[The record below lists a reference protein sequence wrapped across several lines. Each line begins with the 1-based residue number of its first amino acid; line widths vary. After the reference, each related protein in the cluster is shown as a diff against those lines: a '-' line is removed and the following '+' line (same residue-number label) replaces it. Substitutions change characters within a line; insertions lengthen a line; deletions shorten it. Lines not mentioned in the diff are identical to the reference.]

1 MHAKI
6 NSRFLPL
13 LPRLLW
19 VFAFFVCAAGKAQ
32 THAPTTAASEDTSQ
46 FLSATELE
54 EEYALARRALQSQ
67 DWVRALVALEMV
79 LATNPNYR
87 EANEMLIAARRGLE
101 KDSTEA
107 RHARTY
113 VAGMKAKR
121 AGDLN
126 HARAELLALTREQNN
141 YRDAAKQLAAIEH
154 ELQTQTP
161 QAAPENNIASEV
173 STDSLLIYARDAA
186 ARKDWKAA
194 AALYAKLEALDPE
207 NLKLRRE
214 AERARVQ
221 LLIAQT
227 GLARVEARGTKLPWL
242 QFTIFIC
249 CLLLFVLLLYL
260 AFSLRVRVRY
270 YVKRNELRRAAQVYE
285 NALQRN
291 PQRFNLYAPLA
302 EIYVRANRTDAA
314 AMKIF
319 KTILDL
325 NLPAKERQAI
335 ATLVSNQAKPG
346 SANNTEV
353 VQALA
358 AVVRNAR
365 EQEERDAPAA

>member
-1 MHAKI
+1 MHAKT
-6 NSRFLPL
+6 NSCFLPL
-13 LPRLLW
+13 LPWLLL
-19 VFAFFVCAAGKAQ
+19 VLALCICATGKAQ
-32 THAPTTAASEDTSQ
+32 TQVPVIAAAEDTSQ

-54 EEYALARRALQSQ
+54 EEYALARRALQAQ

-79 LATNPNYR
+79 VATNPNYR
-87 EANEMLIAARRGLE
+87 EANEMLITARRGLE

-126 HARAELLALTREQNN
+126 HARAELLALTREQSN
-141 YRDAAKQLAAIEH
+141 YRDAATQLAAIEH
-154 ELQTQTP
+154 ELQTR
-161 QAAPENNIASEV
+161 QAAPENQIAGEV
-173 STDSLLIYARDAA
+173 STDSLLLHARAA
-186 ARKDWKAA
+186 AKQEDWKAA
-194 AALYAKLEALDPE
+194 AALYAQLEALDPE

-214 AERARVQ
+214 AERARVH

-227 GLARVEARGTKLPWL
+227 GLARVEARGTALPWL
-242 QFTIFIC
+242 QLTIFVC

-270 YVKRNELRRAAQVYE
+270 YIKRNELRRAAQVYE
-285 NALQRN
+285 NALQRK

-314 AMKIF
+314 AMKVF

-325 NLPAKERQAI
+325 NLPTKERAAI
-335 ATLVSNQAKPG
+335 AAMVSNQAKPG

-353 VQALA
+353 VHALE

-365 EQEERDAPAA
+365 EQEERDTPAA